1 MACEVV
7 DAAEPLYRRVMAGQA
22 ELAFGLVGERLGHSH
37 SPRIHE
43 LLGSVPYERLEIP
56 PCDVEAFLRSKRY
69 RGLNVTIPY
78 KRVAAEVADVRSE
91 AVGRLGNANTLVV
104 RPDGALYADNTDYY
118 GFSCLLDSVHAPVG
132 GVTCLVLGDGGAA
145 STVRAV
151 LADKG
156 AARVLTSSRKGDLTF
171 AALKGDAA
179 AATAA
184 QIAQADEVRGQVD
197 IVVNATPVGMYPH
210 AGDEA
215 LLDLDRFP
223 RLRCVCDLIYNPLV
237 TRLMYDARERGIACA
252 GGLGMLVGQ
261 AKRSSDLFLGVE
273 RPDSICEEVLDQM
286 ADSLGVVSLIG
297 MPGCG
302 KTRTGTLLAEMLG
315 FEFVD
320 TDDMV
325 ERLAGMPI
333 PQIFEERGEQG
344 FRELETRCVIEA
356 TSRPG
361 RVVATGGGVVT
372 QPRNRYWL
380 KQNGKCVLLTR
391 GLIPDA
397 SDELACEGR
406 PLSRAK
412 GVERLRAERAPLYH
426 EWADIE
432 VAPSD
437 GSALST
443 ARRIY
448 RIVKRI

>member
-132 GVTCLVLGDGGAA
+132 GATCLVLGDGGAA

-156 AARVLTSSRKGDLTF
+156 AARVLTASRKGDLTF
-171 AALKGDAA
+171 AALKGDA

-223 RLRCVCDLIYNPLV
+223 HLRCVCDLIYNPLV

-273 RPDSICEEVLDQM
+273 RPDSICEEVLAQM

-406 PLSRAK
+406 PLSQAK
-412 GVERLRAERAPLYH
+412 GVESLRAERAPLYH